1 MLDNYSQLW
10 RCLSAKLKLDSI
22 LVVIVALINSIIESI
37 VVLSVVPL
45 LGLVSNS
52 LGGGSSSQGLSMM
65 NEVLGKRLHEH
76 PLIIFITAV
85 GFSLFVR
92 ILYLKFS
99 AKFLSNIGT
108 HLTALVFQNIMTND
122 YAYFKQVNN
131 AILQDVVVNKVNQV
145 VSNTVS
151 PILTITTTSILFLI
165 LFLTTVSIDP
175 EAVISICGSI
185 VLVFFMVMMLVKRR
199 LNENSVVISSVT
211 TRILKQ
217 TNETLGGIRD
227 IIINQLQGYF
237 IGTQTN
243 LDKEYRF
250 AQASNLYISQL
261 PRYVIEAFSLLIIA
275 TMLSTKMASPESGG
289 IAIIGAIML
298 GFQKMLPLI
307 QQVYAAWAS
316 LAGYG
321 KSLKELTPFL
331 ERREQINLN
340 SNPLKFNCN
349 LSCDNIKFKYQHQHQ
364 YVLNEVSFRLEL
376 GDVVGIIGKTGSGKS
391 TLLDILMGLIQPTY
405 GEILIDSV
413 QVNAANR
420 NSFFNMIA
428 HVPQSVY
435 IPDLSIKQNIAFGIH
450 ESDIDMSLVQECAKL
465 ADIHEFI
472 LTARDGY
479 ETQVGDGGASL
490 SGGQRQRLG
499 IARALYKQPKILF
512 LDEATSG
519 LDGETESI
527 VLNNIVGL
535 RNHMI
540 IIMVTHK
547 QDSIKFCN
555 KIYRVA
561 EGRVD
566 FVNI

>member
-1 MLDNYSQLW
+1 
-10 RCLSAKLKLDSI
+10 
-22 LVVIVALINSIIESI
+22 
-37 VVLSVVPL
+37 
-45 LGLVSNS
+45 
-52 LGGGSSSQGLSMM
+52 
-65 NEVLGKRLHEH
+65 
-76 PLIIFITAV
+76 V

-92 ILYLKFS
+92 ILYLHSS

-108 HLTALVFQNIMTND
+108 HLTALAFRNIMAND
-122 YAYFKQVNN
+122 YSFFKQVNN
-131 AILQDVVVNKVNQV
+131 ANLQDVIVNKVNQV
-145 VSNTVS
+145 VSNTIS
-151 PILTITTTSILFLI
+151 PILAITTTSILFLV
-165 LFLTTVSIDP
+165 LFLTTLSIDP

-185 VLVFFMVMMLVKRR
+185 VIVFLIVMLLVKSR
-199 LNENSVVISSVT
+199 LNENSIVISSVT

-237 IGTQTN
+237 TGIQTN
-243 LDKEYRF
+243 LDREYRV

-275 TMLSTKMASPESGG
+275 TMLSTKLAGPQSGG
-289 IAIIGAIML
+289 IAIIAAIML

-307 QQVYAAWAS
+307 QHIYASWAS
-316 LAGYG
+316 VAGYG
-321 KSLKELTPFL
+321 KSLNELRPFL
-331 ERREQINLN
+331 ESKEHIIFNA
-340 SNPLKFNCN
+340 NPLKFNSD
-349 LSCDNIKFKYQHQHQ
+349 LSCVNIKFKYHNQHK

-376 GDVVGIIGKTGSGKS
+376 GDFVGIIGKTGSGKS
-391 TLLDILMGLIQPTY
+391 TLLDILMGLIQPTH
-405 GEILIDSV
+405 GEILVDSV
-413 QVNAANR
+413 QVNAVNR

-435 IPDLSIKQNIAFGIH
+435 IPDLSIKQNIAFGMP

-472 LTARDGY
+472 LTTRERY
-479 ETQVGDGGASL
+479 ETRVGDGGASL

-519 LDGETESI
+519 LDGETEGI
-527 VLNNIVGL
+527 VLNNISAL
-535 RNHMI
+535 RSQMI

-555 KIYRVA
+555 KVYRVA

-566 FVNI
+566 CVNI